1 MKLVQRAVMRRLMEG
16 NMNTEIKETTRETF
30 KNVSQCDARCLR
42 IIMAA
47 RKGDMDEAAR
57 LTDELQEVCRT
68 CAKANEILGDIM
80 DMMGADP
87 KAVIEAY
94 NYAIEKTVQPLSR
107 LLLKRGIQHAGRGNT
122 KICRRHGSCGTPRR
136 AKGYLHHSRNDSGH
150 LE

>member
-1 MKLVQRAVMRRLMEG
+1 
-16 NMNTEIKETTRETF
+16 MNTEIKETTRETF

-107 LLLKRGIQHAGRGNT
+107 LLLKRGIQHAGRGEHEDFVEDMGLAAHLGEQ
-122 KICRRHGSCGTPRR
+122 KAICIIAEMTQDI
-136 AKGYLHHSRNDSGH
+136 LNELSGKTH
-150 LE
+150 